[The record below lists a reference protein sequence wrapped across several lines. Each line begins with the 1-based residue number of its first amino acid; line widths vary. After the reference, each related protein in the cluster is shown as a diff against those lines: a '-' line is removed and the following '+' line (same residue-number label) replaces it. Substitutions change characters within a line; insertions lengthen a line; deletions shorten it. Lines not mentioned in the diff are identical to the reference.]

1 MSILKVGVE
10 EPPGLSQVLTLLPGE
25 RIKYVGEVPG
35 VEELAKDSGVRTVNG
50 RGRTLMSG
58 LGDAHVH
65 FSWNN
70 GDLGRLGELG
80 VEEHTLLTARSAQ
93 CYIDSGYTMCYG
105 AASAKER
112 LDVVV
117 RDAINE
123 GSIPG
128 PRYLANGKEMAV
140 PDGDLVPG
148 ITAFAKGPLEM
159 REVIRHHIGL
169 GVDNI
174 KLSMSGEQ
182 ITETR
187 DAQDCYYTDEETAAC
202 VDEAHRHG
210 VRLCA
215 HARARDSVKMC
226 IRHGVDIIYHASW
239 IDDEGMEMLD
249 KNKHKHIVAPGINW
263 IIATLYDSA
272 AFGYSFEKAE
282 QVGYK
287 KELDAA
293 IKGLKE
299 MHRRGITVLPGGDYG
314 FGWTPHGTYARDLEH
329 FVKLLDFTPM
339 ESIVAATAGVAKLF
353 MREDELGKIKP
364 GYFADCI
371 LVDGN
376 PVENISVLQEH
387 DKLNV
392 IMINGRIHKASY
404 KEFVKT
410 EQPQPVIEPAKA
422 IELNHFVAYEL
433 ADGTGRSRLGHFDQE
448 KGTITPLAFE
458 SGTPI
463 ENLYQLIEVGE
474 DHVVA
479 SGESFEVSDKVSVLP
494 PLSGRDVIAVGK
506 NYSDHVKET
515 AGDPSKADLP
525 KCPIVFT
532 KRATSIIANEDDI
545 LLHEDFTQQLDYE
558 GEIAVII
565 GKGGFQISEA
575 DAPHH
580 VWGYTIVND
589 VSAREQQLAHVQ
601 AYIGKT
607 CEIHRQ
613 FKS

>member
-1 MSILKVGVE
+1 MFTSRVCNFVIITCCPYE
-10 EPPGLSQVLTLLPGE
+10 LTTTKGE
-25 RIKYVGEVPG
+25 RIKYVGEVPD
-35 VEELAKDSGVRTVNG
+35 VEVLAKDPKVKTVNG

-80 VEEHTLLTARSAQ
+80 TEEHTLLTAKSAQ

-112 LDVVV
+112 LDVVI

-140 PDGDLVPG
+140 PDGELVPG

-226 IRHGVDIIYHASW
+226 VRHGVDIIYHASW
-239 IDDEGMEMLD
+239 IDDEGMDMLE

-263 IIATLYDSA
+263 LIATLYDSA

-287 KELDAA
+287 KELDVA
-293 IKGLKE
+293 IIGLKE
-299 MHRRGITVLPGGDYG
+299 MHRRGITVLPGGMS
-314 FGWTPHGTYARDLEH
+314 T
-329 FVKLLDFTPM
+329 
-339 ESIVAATAGVAKLF
+339 
-353 MREDELGKIKP
+353 
-364 GYFADCI
+364 
-371 LVDGN
+371 
-376 PVENISVLQEH
+376 
-387 DKLNV
+387 
-392 IMINGRIHKASY
+392 
-404 KEFVKT
+404 
-410 EQPQPVIEPAKA
+410 
-422 IELNHFVAYEL
+422 
-433 ADGTGRSRLGHFDQE
+433 
-448 KGTITPLAFE
+448 
-458 SGTPI
+458 
-463 ENLYQLIEVGE
+463 IEVQG
-474 DHVVA
+474 
-479 SGESFEVSDKVSVLP
+479 VSQD
-494 PLSGRDVIAVGK
+494 R
-506 NYSDHVKET
+506 
-515 AGDPSKADLP
+515 
-525 KCPIVFT
+525 C
-532 KRATSIIANEDDI
+532 
-545 LLHEDFTQQLDYE
+545 
-558 GEIAVII
+558 
-565 GKGGFQISEA
+565 
-575 DAPHH
+575 
-580 VWGYTIVND
+580 
-589 VSAREQQLAHVQ
+589 
-601 AYIGKT
+601 
-607 CEIHRQ
+607 
-613 FKS
+613 